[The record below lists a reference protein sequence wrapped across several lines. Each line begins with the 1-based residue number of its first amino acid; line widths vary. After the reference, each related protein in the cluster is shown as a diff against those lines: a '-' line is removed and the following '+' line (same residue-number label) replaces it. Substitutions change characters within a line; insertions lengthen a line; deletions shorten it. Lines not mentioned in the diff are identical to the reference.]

1 MRGWAAAAGPAA
13 LAGLG
18 GAASIVPPC
27 VPAPPAPAGFGGG
40 GSRGSPA
47 DRQNRAPRL
56 PGPTVGCWVGSAWTT
71 PEAVLTGSR
80 PPASGAEQALR
91 PAAGAAIRE
100 VAARRRSRAPTERLR
115 EESTGIPLPRPQP
128 CVPRAGRTWPPET
141 GARSGAGYRR
151 TVTATIS
158 LQPVPARSSGPWVAV
173 IRLREAS
180 LRRQRPR
187 AFRDVL
193 LGLGQGASRLGP
205 AAAPLRHAGT
215 RARTLP
221 AWRTLDPPPPTGRRR
236 WARWWAGC
244 GRTGPRLRALRAEAA
259 GDSDGWPGSWRGRGS
274 AFPAPD
280 RRASRGAPSKI
291 GSFRLWHQTYNVHDM
306 ATRVQW
312 KYDASSDAAWTRF
325 WSAAP
330 PINPPSVGPVPVAGA
345 SPHSVVAA
353 ARTTPLPQGAR
364 PYNRPTDPAG
374 MSVAAGGLRTA
385 TRPAADTNDGGSVGI
400 GTQTEPPPRLATDA
414 KRKYATCAC

>member
-1 MRGWAAAAGPAA
+1 MDLSPVPPRRGRSPATRQPVPTGNAGVGGSRRTGSSRWTGRSGVDSAAVRS
-13 LAGLG
+13 
-18 GAASIVPPC
+18 GAASPCWVWWCWVEGVACGPP
-27 VPAPPAPAGFGGG
+27 
-40 GSRGSPA
+40 GSGSAIAWP
-47 DRQNRAPRL
+47 D
-56 PGPTVGCWVGSAWTT
+56 GWVGSAWTT

-128 CVPRAGRTWPPET
+128 CVPGAGRTWPPET

-158 LQPVPARSSGPWVAV
+158 LQPVPARRSGPWGAV

-280 RRASRGAPSKI
+280 RRASRGARSKI
-291 GSFRLWHQTYNVHDM
+291 GPFRLWHQT
-306 ATRVQW
+306 
-312 KYDASSDAAWTRF
+312 
-325 WSAAP
+325 
-330 PINPPSVGPVPVAGA
+330 
-345 SPHSVVAA
+345 
-353 ARTTPLPQGAR
+353 L
-364 PYNRPTDPAG
+364 
-374 MSVAAGGLRTA
+374 
-385 TRPAADTNDGGSVGI
+385 
-400 GTQTEPPPRLATDA
+400 
-414 KRKYATCAC
+414 